1 MNKSSV
7 TNVYMCDIL
16 TDQVLKDV
24 CNRITGQQDF
34 TVDFVGNDYEDDCL
48 EKSYNKGRLAI
59 LKYDGKIAFIS
70 FSEGIA

>member
-34 TVDFVGNDYEDDCL
+34 TVDFVGNDYDLLRGGLCP
-48 EKSYNKGRLAI
+48 A
-59 LKYDGKIAFIS
+59 
-70 FSEGIA
+70 